1 MGMGY
6 LWDTFWSTIWS
17 IILARV
23 QGVVTVSAKTIYGA
37 MHGLETVT
45 QLVAVHSTQSAS
57 LQTIPYAPVL
67 IADVPYLPFRGLM
80 IDSGRH
86 FLPISHIK
94 HVVEAAAM
102 IKLNVIHWHLVDSCS
117 FPTCSDTFPKLCQ
130 EVTTISPQ
138 PLRFW

>member
-6 LWDTFWSTIWS
+6 LWDTFWLTIWS

-130 EVTTISPQ
+130 EVTTMSPQ